1 MLHNRGPCLSWVL
14 SQAPNPAVVRT
25 GDCGDPECGWS
36 HTLRVCLQL
45 HGPQG
50 AL

>member
-14 SQAPNPAVVRT
+14 SQAPNPAVVHT
-25 GDCGDPECGWS
+25 GDCGDPERGWS
-36 HTLRVCLQL
+36 HTLHVCLQL